1 MVLVED
7 SVREGDEDKSG
18 RDVSTFC
25 VAVCK
30 EEGVEA
36 REGDTK
42 LVAL

>member
-1 MVLVED
+1 MRDGE
-7 SVREGDEDKSG
+7 EDKSG
-18 RDVSTFC
+18 IDVSFFC